1 MICDAST
8 VAIIYMQSCKNVYHA
23 LKFWYGR
30 LVQCWASIKRHVVV
44 TGSSQYTEI
53 RVSYMFY
60 LHKSILFTNHIYIY
74 QIKVFGFWNSER
86 GQFFDVVGSVLGS
99 LGITHHKQCLYGH
112 CLCLVCTQLFN
123 HVPGVGGG
131 GFQHQKLN
139 EFNTVINI
147 LITKLTDQWTVYG
160 IKLY

>member
-123 HVPGVGGG
+123 HVPGVGVSTPEIEWV
-131 GFQHQKLN
+131 QYSHKHLDYKTYWSMN
-139 EFNTVINI
+139 RVRH
-147 LITKLTDQWTVYG
+147 
-160 IKLY
+160 